1 MTSEHILSRSDVPS
15 LTTVQRVSGVV
26 VGATLLFGL
35 FGMMSLVTV
44 VFVSAL
50 ALGLATLR
58 WRGEWMGDLLVRAV
72 RYYSRSR
79 FSSVEHAI
87 VDGSVQLTCRGR
99 RTASLWRSGHHGR
112 LDLRGDEQTEW
123 RKVLQRVE
131 ESTKRGE
138 STHFS
143 FHVHGYDTWL
153 ATTSLTLPAPWENAS
168 AQFCVN
174 APRWIYE
181 SWNDVQSD
189 VAYFRVFE
197 VRDFRH
203 GRDNVIDSLSD
214 SRERWSLHAHFSAES
229 HRDAIRRSRRDRHAA
244 DAAMAWRGLRGVVS
258 PVTLADLR
266 VTRQHHESAVAHGA
280 ALIDFQMSIVVR
292 ASSLSELNE
301 FTSALRDVAT
311 RTGIMLRLAT
321 GEQGPALAASWPGL
335 SSW

>member
-1 MTSEHILSRSDVPS
+1 MTSEHILSPSDVPS
-15 LTTVQRVSGVV
+15 LTTVQKVAGVA
-26 VGATLLFGL
+26 VGVTLLFGL
-35 FGMMSLVTV
+35 LGMVSFLTVILVS
-44 VFVSAL
+44 VSAL
-50 ALGLATLR
+50 ALATLR
-58 WRGEWMGDLLVRAV
+58 WRGEWVGDLLVRAV
-72 RYYSRSR
+72 RYFSRSR
-79 FSSVEHAI
+79 FSSVEHTI
-87 VDGSVQLTCRGR
+87 VDDSVQLTCRGR
-99 RTASLWRSGHHGR
+99 RIFSLWRSGHRGR
-112 LDLRGDEQTEW
+112 LDLRGDEHAEW

-131 ESTKRGE
+131 ESTQRGE

-153 ATTSLTLPAPWENAS
+153 ATTQLTLPAPWENVS
-168 AQFCVN
+168 AQFCIN

-189 VAYFRVFE
+189 VAHYRVFE
-197 VRDFRH
+197 VREAGH

-214 SRERWSLHAHFSAES
+214 PHERWSLHAHFSAAS

-258 PVTLADLR
+258 PATLADLR
-266 VTRQHHESAVAHGA
+266 ATRQYHEANVAHGA

-292 ASSLSELNE
+292 ASSSLELAE

-311 RTGIMLRLAT
+311 RAGIILRLAA